1 MLNSRYN
8 SIDGLFYAAIERV
21 FGRSFEQ
28 GAKGQKLH
36 PNSLIYVERNAD
48 EELWQFLISNRA
60 TSPIRYIL
68 AAPQMGKSSLLEK
81 TVHKLSKT
89 QNIRC
94 IAIAIELKQSQEPI
108 SEDFFYFRLLEI
120 VCEILTQQNIPI
132 ADELNAM
139 WESNSQKNPLQKCR
153 DFLQRILI
161 GIGDRTLA
169 IFIDDIQHLLYWNLQ
184 KSWIEF
190 IQSLSDLETHL
201 FKRLKF
207 ISFGVASP
215 YRFIPDWRETKI
227 DSNLIELNP
236 FQANECQPLLAG
248 LKKVSVN
255 PNPIL
260 QEIINWTRGQ
270 PFLTILLCHKFS
282 QKSKIEDKRRFNE
295 QIQNLAIQKTPNR
308 NSPLLLHFKQITD
321 FLIRGDPHEID
332 RKSYTVNLY
341 ARILQGRSIHNNE
354 NARSQTDL
362 LVSGLVSQSEK
373 YLQIANPIY
382 QQFFTQQWVERTKN
396 QLKQRRSKMPSAKI
410 YNRKVYML
418 IDQSGSM
425 VKRDDLFSKKRRWQ
439 AIPETIES
447 HVYNILNHQGMNGE
461 RICDEIT
468 ITLFS
473 PNRPATVSRIIQDD
487 SQVADIFEENQPDS
501 NTFITPTMAQV
512 LDRWFGTRNNQGGF
526 VIIYTDGSLDDP
538 DQFVNLVETTCR
550 KLNSQD
556 ELKIVIVGFGSDIN
570 RDPKFYLKLDANT
583 SSFLDE
589 NAKPC
594 NIVVF
599 DLLNK
604 MSGIIDL
611 LNRQLENPQA
621 GLAEWGREFCPE
633 LYNY

>member
-8 SIDGLFYAAIERV
+8 PINELFYVAIERV
-21 FGRSFEQ
+21 LGRSFEQ

-36 PNSLIYVERNAD
+36 PHSLIYVERNAD
-48 EELWQFLISNRA
+48 EELWQFLVSDRF

-68 AAPQMGKSSLLEK
+68 AAPKMGKSSLLEK
-81 TVHKLSKT
+81 TIYKLSQAHT
-89 QNIRC
+89 IHY
-94 IAIAIELKQSQEPI
+94 IAIAIELKPYREPI
-108 SEDFFYFRLLEI
+108 SEDFFYFRLLQI
-120 VCEILTQQNIPI
+120 ICEILARQKLAI
-132 ADELNAM
+132 ANELNAV
-139 WESNSQKNPLQKCR
+139 WESDRQNHPRQKCR
-153 DFLQRILI
+153 EFLQRILVA
-161 GIGDRTLA
+161 IGDRTLA
-169 IFIDDIQHLLYWNLQ
+169 IFIDDIQHLLHWNLQ
-184 KSWIEF
+184 DSWTQF
-190 IQSLSDLETHL
+190 VRSLSDLETNL

-207 ISFGVASP
+207 VLFGVASP
-215 YRFIPDWRETKI
+215 YRLIPDLRTTG
-227 DSNLIELNP
+227 DRSHFIELTP
-236 FQANECQPLLAG
+236 FQDNQCQSLLSG
-248 LKKVSVN
+248 LKKATAN

-260 QEIINWTRGQ
+260 QEIMNWTRGQ
-270 PFLTILLCHKFS
+270 SFLTILLCYKLYR
-282 QKSKIEDKRRFNE
+282 KSRKGDKREPKE
-295 QIQNLAIQKTPNR
+295 QIKNLVIQER
-308 NSPLLLHFKQITD
+308 FFRDVPLVLHFKQVAD
-321 FLIRGDPHEID
+321 FLIRGDPDELD
-332 RKSYTVNLY
+332 RKHYTLNLY
-341 ARILQGRSIHNNE
+341 ARILQGQSIQKDE
-354 NARSQTDL
+354 NSRSQTDL
-362 LVSGLVSQSEK
+362 LVSGLVGQSEK

-382 QQFFTQQWVERTKN
+382 QQIFTQQWVEQTQN
-396 QLKQRRSKMPSAKI
+396 QLKQRRSKMPSSKI
-410 YNRKVYML
+410 YNRDVYML

-425 VKRDDLFSKKRRWQ
+425 VKRDDVFNKKRRWE
-439 AIPETIES
+439 AIPEVIES

-461 RICDEIT
+461 KICDEIT

-526 VIIYTDGSLDDP
+526 VIVYTDGSLDDP

-556 ELKIVIVGFGSDIN
+556 ELKVIIVGFGSDIN
-570 RDPKFYLKLDANT
+570 RDPKFYLRLDANT
-583 SSFLDE
+583 SSFLDQ

-633 LYNY
+633 LY